1 MTRVLVAVVL
11 TAWAASTAA
20 PAARAS
26 VVVPMSLADLTD
38 AAPLIVDATVAEVR
52 HVAGPDGTERL
63 VLVRVTSTWR
73 GEVADTAYVRL
84 PGGRIGRVET
94 RVPGVPSVEP
104 GDRLVWFLTPHPRG
118 GYAVLGLHQGALR
131 TASSASGEV
140 LVLAPGRGTAH
151 NDRGRVPRRLEE
163 VAAEIRQ
170 RLAGAGR

>member
-1 MTRVLVAVVL
+1 MTRALAAVVL
-11 TAWAASTAA
+11 TAWAVLTAV
-20 PAARAS
+20 PGARAS

-73 GEVADTAYVRL
+73 GEAVDTVYVRL

-94 RVPGVPSVEP
+94 RVPGVPSVEQ

-131 TASSASGEV
+131 TASSASGDL
-140 LVLAPGRGTAH
+140 LVLAPARGQARS
-151 NDRGRVPRRLEE
+151 DRARVPRRLDEL
-163 VAAEIRQ
+163 AAEVR
-170 RLAGAGR
+170 RLLAGAGR